1 MRKGTE
7 TEKIDYDEAIFFTV
21 IVTAPPPEC
30 AVSGGYRSGAVGSSP
45 VICTPKV
52 GQKTFG
58 YAYKTWNERKANVC
72 QHAQRRIYC

>member
-21 IVTAPPPEC
+21 IVPAPPPEC

-45 VICTPKV
+45 KGSPRARLLPVMSP
-52 GQKTFG
+52 
-58 YAYKTWNERKANVC
+58 EMSR
-72 QHAQRRIYC
+72 